1 MAERTRLVRR
11 GLRLEYLTLSW
22 NVVGVIV
29 LVIAALRARSIA
41 LAGFGFDTLVE
52 IGASTVVVWEL
63 TGVHREREQ
72 RAMRLIGG
80 AFVLLIA
87 YLVALTGFA
96 LYRHIHPQHSPPGI
110 AWTGATAL
118 AMFALASGKLRTG
131 RALDSPVLVTEGR
144 VTLIDGYL
152 ATSVLVGL
160 SLNALLGW
168 WWADPLAGLVVVY
181 YSVQEARHAFAHARA
196 MPVIGGS

>member
-1 MAERTRLVRR
+1 MLV
-11 GLRLEYLTLSW
+11 
-22 NVVGVIV
+22 V
-29 LVIAALRARSIA
+29 AALRARSIA
-41 LAGFGFDTLVE
+41 LAGFGFDTLGE

-72 RAMRLIGG
+72 RADMRLIGG

-87 YLVALTGFA
+87 YLVAFPTGFA
-96 LYRHIHPQHSPPGI
+96 LYRHVRPEHSPLGI
-110 AWTGATAL
+110 IWTGATAL

-152 ATSVLVGL
+152 AVSVLVGT
-160 SLNALLGW
+160 SA
-168 WWADPLAGLVVVY
+168 
-181 YSVQEARHAFAHARA
+181 
-196 MPVIGGS
+196 